1 MSKSLSIV
9 SLAALALV
17 AGNASAQYLANGGFE
32 LAGGVL
38 VGAPSGALGWQ
49 GASTVA
55 GTRVV
60 NPALARTG
68 DAYMNL
74 AVPNG
79 FGGSVALQNGVAS
92 AGLPPMVGGEL
103 LTLSFWAAGDVGPTG
118 NVLFSL
124 RYLNAGGTI
133 LYNSGNVFFQGGL
146 TQTYKEVTFT
156 PPAAPAGTA
165 AAFIEFS
172 TATGPGATDVRID
185 DVSLVAIPEPST
197 LGLASVGLL
206 ALARR
211 RRA

>member
-32 LAGGVL
+32 IAGGVL
-38 VGAPSGALGWQ
+38 VGAPSGAEGWQ
-49 GASTVA
+49 GASTVPA
-55 GTRVV
+55 ARVV

-68 DAYMNL
+68 DAYLSL

-79 FGGSVALQNGVAS
+79 FGGSVGLQNGVAS

-103 LTLSFWAAGDVGPTG
+103 LTLSLWAAGDVGPTG
-118 NVLFSL
+118 NLLFSL

-133 LYNSGNVFFQGGL
+133 LYNSGNIFMNGL
-146 TQTYKEVTFT
+146 SQNYQNYTFT

-165 AAFIEFS
+165 AAFLEIS